1 MTRIIR
7 DSLNNNRRYDSAI
20 DNTNSKKGIAK
31 RNFDYYKEITEDYKK
46 STNDIYNYLGKDE
59 FSKLDLANI
68 KSNDSTLLKS
78 IDLLTYF
85 DSIDIDLDYLEEG
98 VEYFSDQINY
108 HYNTNF
114 NGRSIVGDKIYDI
127 NDYSYGN
134 SIVQHSKSS
143 ESHGTHVSGII
154 GGIRNN
160 SIGNNGVNN
169 NLEIMAIRAVPN
181 GDEYDKDIAL
191 GIRYAVDNGA
201 RIINMSFGKGF
212 SPHSEWVRDA
222 IAYAADNDVLIV
234 MLQVMKLK
242 ILII

>member
-1 MTRIIR
+1 M
-7 DSLNNNRRYDSAI
+7 
-20 DNTNSKKGIAK
+20 
-31 RNFDYYKEITEDYKK
+31 
-46 STNDIYNYLGKDE
+46 
-59 FSKLDLANI
+59 ANI

-85 DSIDIDLDYLEEG
+85 DSLDIDLDYLEEG

-114 NGRSIVGDKIYDI
+114 NGRSIVGDNIYDI
-127 NDYSYGN
+127 RDVSYGD
-134 SIVQHSKSS
+134 SRVQHSKST

-160 SIGNNGVNN
+160 SIGSNGVNN

-201 RIINMSFGKGF
+201 RIINMSFGK
-212 SPHSEWVRDA
+212 SYSTNPEWVIDA
-222 IAYAADNDVLIV
+222 IKYAAQNNVLIV
-234 MLQVMKLK
+234 HAAGNETRRS
-242 ILII
+242 